1 MVRIDQQ
8 IRVVGIRER
17 QPMAKG
23 LRRAFGNASK
33 AAWEVTGQHFHD
45 EMRDKRFTAEHARE
59 AGYYKRKGEAQ
70 PEGSKQFKR
79 SYFGRKFYAPN
90 RGGGRNQAN
99 PLEDSGET
107 RDLVR
112 NNYNIHATRG
122 RVEVRYPGAR
132 KLNFRNPRSRIR
144 MNEEFK
150 RLTDS
155 ELTPLARIY
164 DNELDRILKG

>member
-1 MVRIDQQ
+1 MRIDQQ

-17 QPMAKG
+17 QPIAKG
-23 LRRAFGNASK
+23 LRRAFGHAK
-33 AAWEVTGQHFHD
+33 REAWEVTGQHFHD
-45 EMRDKRFTAEHARE
+45 HMRDDRFTPEHARE
-59 AGYYKRKGEAQ
+59 AGYFKRKGESQ
-70 PEGSKQFKR
+70 PSGSKSFKQ
-79 SYFGRKFYAPN
+79 SYYGKKFYAPN

-99 PLEDSGET
+99 PLEDSGKTRELVRTNYSVYAT
-107 RDLVR
+107 RD
-112 NNYNIHATRG
+112 

-132 KLNFRNPRSRIR
+132 VLNYRNPRSRIR

-155 ELTPLARIY
+155 ELTTLARIY